1 MAAPSSYSE
10 TGLADYMHTVLGP
23 VATALAYTSPASY
36 VEAVN
41 EALLDYGTDDIS
53 TVSGRDNIRKL
64 RALAMVQVWRM
75 VVQQLSTD
83 YDFSAGNS
91 TFNRSQM
98 QKQAAEAL
106 SRAEQTAMTLGATP
120 GYVVGIDTITHI
132 HDPYRYVP
140 DDERVIP

>member
-1 MAAPSSYSE
+1 MAAPTSYSE
-10 TGLADYMHTVLGP
+10 TTLADYMHTLLGP
-23 VATALAYTSPASY
+23 VATALDYTSPASY

-64 RALAMVQVWRM
+64 RALAMVQAWRL

-83 YDFSAGNS
+83 YDFSAGGA
-91 TFNRSQM
+91 TYNRSQM

-106 SRAEQTAMTLGATP
+106 ARAEQTAITLGATP
-120 GYVVGIDTITHI
+120 GYVVGIDTISHI

-140 DDERVIP
+140 AEERVIP

>member
-10 TGLADYMHTVLGP
+10 TGLADYMHAVLGP
-23 VATALAYTSPASY
+23 VATALDYTSPASY

-64 RALAMVQVWRM
+64 RALAMVQAWRL
-75 VVQQLSTD
+75 VVQHVSGD
-83 YDFSAGNS
+83 YDFSADGG
-91 TFNRSQM
+91 TYNRSQI

-106 SRAEQTAMTLGATP
+106 ARAEQTAITLGATP
-120 GYVVGIDTITHI
+120 GYVLGIDTITHI

-140 DDERVIP
+140 DEERILP